1 MTNKL
6 SYDLL
11 KLANELYD
19 IRLHPEQN
27 KKEKEKELLYKAKL
41 LLIELISEK

>member
-11 KLANELYD
+11 QLANELYD

-27 KKEKEKELLYKAKL
+27 KKEKELLYKAKL